1 MRGGARDFGQRG
13 KVVKVQI
20 CTMIYIY
27 NNDNNWKESNMT
39 INFSM
44 ILVILMVKNIKEF
57 NNFCFQ
63 MSKTI

>member
-1 MRGGARDFGQRG
+1 
-13 KVVKVQI
+13 
-20 CTMIYIY
+20 
-27 NNDNNWKESNMT
+27 MT

>member
-1 MRGGARDFGQRG
+1 
-13 KVVKVQI
+13 
-20 CTMIYIY
+20 
-27 NNDNNWKESNMT
+27 MT

-57 NNFCFQ
+57 NNFSNNFCFQ

>member
-1 MRGGARDFGQRG
+1 
-13 KVVKVQI
+13 
-20 CTMIYIY
+20 
-27 NNDNNWKESNMT
+27 MT

-63 MSKTI
+63 MSKTIQKVFPKTVFENYYLKFYITKDYLGF